1 MEEAAR
7 GETAAPPPVEEQP
20 PPRRDPIVE
29 RFARAATLMDFHIAI
44 DKQRREAALREARAR
59 GLDAEIAA
67 PTRPPPPRP
76 RVSRVRMNPYVHARL
91 LIRDTKLPLQEI
103 VEITG
108 LDIYQVAAMKL
119 KMRAAA

>member
-7 GETAAPPPVEEQP
+7 GETAAPPPVEEPP
-20 PPRRDPIVE
+20 PPRRDPIAE

-59 GLDAEIAA
+59 GLDAAS
-67 PTRPPPPRP
+67 PTPIRPPPRP
-76 RVSRVRMNPYVHARL
+76 RVSRTRMNPYVHARL
-91 LIRDTKLPLQEI
+91 LIRDTKLSLQEI
-103 VEITG
+103 VDITG

-119 KMRAAA
+119 KMRDAA

>member
-1 MEEAAR
+1 M
-7 GETAAPPPVEEQP
+7 
-20 PPRRDPIVE
+20 RDPIAA
-29 RFARAATLMDFHIAI
+29 RFARAATLMDFHIAM

-59 GLDAEIAA
+59 GLDRETVSAQL
-67 PTRPPPPRP
+67 RPPPRQ
-76 RVSRVRMNPYVHARL
+76 RVSRARLNPQLHARL

-119 KMRAAA
+119 KMRPAA